1 MDTFTPYTF
10 LQCPCSETSQ
20 TCRSIGEDLDQDK
33 GSEDFEKTFDPK
45 AARSNYSLYPLAHL
59 LYCEDCRQIRCPRCV
74 LEEIVTWY
82 CPNCLFEVPSS
93 TVRSE
98 GNRCTRSCFQ
108 CPICVAPLSVSSLE
122 PSPEGLGADQAAQN
136 GPFILNCPYCMWTSK
151 EIGIEFDK
159 QNGIF
164 AQLSKVMNGGKTV
177 VVSQEKRKN
186 REKRWKSYPDT
197 INISV
202 EDVQKFQDREASPQD
217 GVLDI
222 ESQFANLHTFYQ
234 SQLADATPVGTLGLA
249 SDFGYG
255 SPGTLSRIM
264 GLYTGSNFMERKSK
278 VKSRVMR
285 EASTA
290 SEGLQATELEAM
302 DEDDV
307 INQLRTEGWENLTT
321 CSQRRDPINKRNRF
335 LSELR
340 PTPYLLRTKRS
351 KRCRACRHI
360 LSKPDAKLQSTRF
373 RIRLIALNYIPSINI
388 RTLQPSSNPPLEPM
402 KPVQFLLTFQN
413 PLFEKIKIT
422 LATPAQTPGRF
433 SSKITLLC
441 PEFEVGANTDMWDEA
456 LKNGSSSTRDI
467 LVEKKKV
474 GIEPVESQLQGEAG
488 KVLEKGRNW
497 ASVVLEVLPLYP
509 EVRSPNDSLDKKEGI
524 PNVGEDEDI
533 CEIPVFVRIEWET
546 DTTNEETSTMVSM
559 SKVGESI
566 KKREL
571 AYWCVLGVGRIAWK

>member
-20 TCRSIGEDLDQDK
+20 TCRSIREDLGQDK

-98 GNRCTRSCFQ
+98 GNSRCTRSCFQ

-136 GPFILNCPYCMWTSK
+136 GPFILNCTYCMWTSK

-177 VVSQEKRKN
+177 ASQEKPKN
-186 REKRWKSYPDT
+186 REKRWKIYPDT
-197 INISV
+197 INKSV
-202 EDVQKFQDREASPQD
+202 EEVQNFQDKEASAKN

-234 SQLADATPVGTLGLA
+234 SQLADAAPVGTLGLA

-278 VKSRVMR
+278 IKSSVMR

-290 SEGLQATELEAM
+290 SEGLQATELDAM
-302 DEDDV
+302 YEEDI
-307 INQLRTEGWENLTT
+307 INQLRTEGWENSTT

-340 PTPYLLRTKRS
+340 PTAYLLRTKRS

-456 LKNGSSSTRDI
+456 LKNGSSNTRDI
-467 LVEKKKV
+467 LVEKKIV
-474 GIEPVESQLQGEAG
+474 SMEPGESQLQGEAG
-488 KVLEKGRNW
+488 KVLEKGEIGLRSSW
-497 ASVVLEVLPLYP
+497 KYYLYTRRLEGMP
-509 EVRSPNDSLDKKEGI
+509 D
-524 PNVGEDEDI
+524 VGEDEDI

-546 DTTNEETSTMVSM
+546 DTTNEESSTMASM

-571 AYWCVLGVGRIAWK
+571 AYWCVLGVGRIAWR